1 MPCEVV
7 VRYFAPIRDR
17 TGRDEEAIA
26 MGDECQ
32 LKDLVRLVG
41 ERYRIGESLVAN
53 CLIVVNGK
61 GSSQLAGLETKLRPG
76 DRISFLPPISGG

>member
-1 MPCEVV
+1 
-7 VRYFAPIRDR
+7 
-17 TGRDEEAIA
+17 
-26 MGDECQ
+26 
-32 LKDLVRLVG
+32 VG

-76 DRISFLPPISGG
+76 DRVSFLPPISGG